1 MDHHFSI
8 QKKKGCKHLH
18 HINHQ
23 YILMYTDS
31 IENWLSSFEEI
42 FSFDKEIL
50 DSKYEDFNLNEGVNV
65 SSESDGDQTILT
77 KSNVC
82 FIYEI
87 SVFIILIFF

>member
-1 MDHHFSI
+1 
-8 QKKKGCKHLH
+8 
-18 HINHQ
+18 
-23 YILMYTDS
+23 MYTDS

-87 SVFIILIFF
+87 SVFIILIFFLM